1 MESTGELL
9 RRARRLAGL
18 TQVEAARRSGID
30 QTTWSAYERSRRE
43 PGAATWLRL
52 LQAVGASWALTPG
65 VPDQPG
71 GLAGELA
78 THRQAVLD
86 VLRDA
91 GMSEARVFG
100 SVARGEATAASDVDL
115 LVRVPEGTG
124 LFKLL
129 QVQGQL
135 QRLLGVSVDLVPEA
149 SLRSDVRPAVLR
161 DAVPL

>member
-1 MESTGELL
+1 
-9 RRARRLAGL
+9 
-18 TQVEAARRSGID
+18 
-30 QTTWSAYERSRRE
+30 
-43 PGAATWLRL
+43 
-52 LQAVGASWALTPG
+52 
-65 VPDQPG
+65 
-71 GLAGELA
+71 
-78 THRQAVLD
+78 
-86 VLRDA
+86 
-91 GMSEARVFG
+91 MSEARVFG